1 MIIKGR
7 CRGNGPQLADY
18 LTNSKENERAQVIGI
33 IGTAT
38 PDDLKRS
45 LLEMSLTSEMTGKTD
60 AGIYHAQIS
69 PRADEAAIMTLEQKL
84 RAVEILAEHLGLKGK
99 KCVIVEH
106 EKDGRIH
113 LHAAWE
119 RYDHATGIMWKD
131 DQNYAKH
138 KAAARAME
146 MEFGHQITHDKTN
159 QLDKDIKAHI
169 LNLWNTN
176 QDPADFIKAMD
187 KAGFE
192 VTQGIDKRP
201 YQIVDQH
208 GTVHDL
214 SRQLKGVKQAD
225 VAEQLNSI
233 RSDLRTTTEASKDN
247 RRDQQQATE
256 REPPAVTM
264 SDNLRELSDSQDMA
278 AAMLKHQK
286 QKAQPT
292 PKPPKVY
299 SYSFSFTQA
308 PALPYQPQPVKLS
321 DNVHELS
328 DSQDLAA
335 AMIERHKKRQ
345 SDQMAKM
352 SDAKQQATDNQND
365 ITNQAAKMLEDYKRR
380 QDEIKQKRDRDRGSN
395 LNL

>member
-7 CRGNGPQLADY
+7 CRGNGSQLANY
-18 LTNSKENERAQVIGI
+18 LLHSPENERAQVIDI
-33 IGTAT
+33 VGTAT
-38 PDDLKRS
+38 PHDLKRS

-60 AGIYHAQIS
+60 AGLYHAQIS
-69 PRADEAAIMTLEQKL
+69 PREDEAATMTLEQKL
-84 RAVEILAEHLGLKGK
+84 RAVEILAEHLGLEGK

-119 RYDHATGIMWKD
+119 RYDPQTGIMWKD

-169 LNLWNTN
+169 LNLWNNN
-176 QDPADFIKAMD
+176 QDPADFIKAID

-225 VAEQLNSI
+225 VAEQLNPI
-233 RSDLRTTTEASKDN
+233 RSDLRTTTEASKEH
-247 RRDQQQATE
+247 RTEQQRTAE
-256 REPPAVTM
+256 REPPAPKQ
-264 SDNLRELSDSQDMA
+264 SDDMQDLSDSQDMA
-278 AAMLKHQK
+278 LAMLKHQK
-286 QKAQPT
+286 AKAQPV
-292 PKPPKVY
+292 PEPPKVY

-308 PALPYQPQPVKLS
+308 PALPYRPEPKIQS
-321 DNVHELS
+321 DNMHELS

-345 SDQMAKM
+345 FEQTAKLSDT
-352 SDAKQQATDNQND
+352 KQQAADNHKDMTD
-365 ITNQAAKMLEDYKRR
+365 QAAKMLEDYKRR
-380 QDEIKQKRDRDRGSN
+380 QDEIKQKRNLAKGSN
-395 LNL
+395 LNP